1 MVEQNDLDGVEKGLS
16 SKVVYKF
23 PMRFCI
29 SQYNSNI
36 MKASRVWKN
45 MENILEAMMK
55 DEELYSI
62 QMRKF
67 GICHMVLTIV
77 AIGR

>member
-1 MVEQNDLDGVEKGLS
+1 MVEQYDLDGVEKGLS
-16 SKVVYKF
+16 SKVVRKF
-23 PMRFCI
+23 PMCFCI

-45 MENILEAMMK
+45 MENILEAMKK

-67 GICHMVLTIV
+67 GICCMVLTIAAV
-77 AIGR
+77 GR